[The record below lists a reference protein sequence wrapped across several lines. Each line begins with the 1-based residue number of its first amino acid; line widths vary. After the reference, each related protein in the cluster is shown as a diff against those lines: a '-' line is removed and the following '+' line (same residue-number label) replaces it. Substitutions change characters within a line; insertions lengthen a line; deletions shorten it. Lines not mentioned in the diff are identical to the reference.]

1 MAGMAE
7 DDGRLWKG
15 FEGGRAV
22 REGHGCISLP
32 VRQTPPLF
40 ARSLA
45 AGLIPPS
52 SLPLFSAR
60 TEHSLF
66 DFLFPRLSD
75 HHPPQPAR
83 HPHQSDTMPSDK
95 DYASAPTA
103 EEEKRGQML
112 EVELQEDADALPSPV
127 SAATPRPAA
136 KKLTAAA
143 IIPVWICLSSAVI
156 IYNNYLYNTLEFK
169 FPVFL
174 VTWHLT
180 FAVRT
185 EAFPPL
191 LVTLMSP

>member
-1 MAGMAE
+1 
-7 DDGRLWKG
+7 
-15 FEGGRAV
+15 
-22 REGHGCISLP
+22 
-32 VRQTPPLF
+32 
-40 ARSLA
+40 
-45 AGLIPPS
+45 
-52 SLPLFSAR
+52 
-60 TEHSLF
+60 
-66 DFLFPRLSD
+66 
-75 HHPPQPAR
+75 
-83 HPHQSDTMPSDK
+83 
-95 DYASAPTA
+95 
-103 EEEKRGQML
+103 ML

-185 EAFPPL
+185 EVFPRL